1 MSVSGSLPRIIQGGM
16 GAAVSGWRLAR
27 AVSVRGH
34 LGVVS
39 GTGIDVVLVRRL
51 QDGDPDGAMR
61 RGMAAFP
68 IRRVAEDVLRR
79 YFRANGRP
87 AGTPYVTLPMH
98 RRGMTLRQ
106 QELLMLAAFVE
117 VWLAREGHDGE
128 VGINLLTKIQ
138 LPTLATL
145 YGAMLAG
152 VGWVL
157 MGAGIPREI
166 PAALDRLAE
175 HQPATLRLEVDGLG
189 SEQSI
194 TIEFNPAESW
204 EAPPPPLQRPRFLA
218 IVASNSLATVL
229 ARKASGRV
237 DGFVI
242 EGPTAGGHN
251 APPRGRPELNDRGE
265 PTYGP
270 RDRVDYD
277 QIRSLGLPF
286 WIAGGAGSPEGLAAA
301 LAAGATGIQV
311 GTLFAYAEESGLDP
325 AIKQSV
331 LAAVQ
336 RGEATVYTDPKAS
349 PTGYPFKVV
358 RWPGDPAEGHPRT
371 RLCDLGILRVPYVK
385 PGGGIGY
392 RCAGEPVGTYLQKG
406 GRLEDT
412 IGRKCLCNGLLAV
425 VGHGQVRSDQVETPL
440 LTSGDDLLRMGAF
453 LGDRTHYTAGDVLDH
468 LVSVGT

>member
-1 MSVSGSLPRIIQGGM
+1 MSERTLLPRIIQGGM

-27 AVSVRGH
+27 AVSMRGQ

-39 GTGIDVVLVRRL
+39 GTGIDTILARRL
-51 QDGDPDGAMR
+51 QDGDPDGDLR
-61 RGMAAFP
+61 RAMAAFP
-68 IRRVAEDVLRR
+68 IRRVAEDALRR
-79 YFRANGRP
+79 YFRSGGRP
-87 AGTPYVTLPMH
+87 AGTPYVMLPMH
-98 RRGMTLRQ
+98 RRRMAARQ
-106 QELLMLAAFVE
+106 QELLMLAGFVE

-152 VGWVL
+152 VDWVL

-166 PAALDRLAE
+166 PGALDRLAE
-175 HQPATLRLEVDGLG
+175 HQPATLRLDVEGLG
-189 SEQSI
+189 AEEAV
-194 TIEFNPAESW
+194 TIVFNPAASW
-204 EAPPPPLQRPRFLA
+204 DGPPPPLERPRFLA

-251 APPRGRPELNDRGE
+251 APPRGKPELNERGE
-265 PTYGP
+265 PSYGP
-270 RDRVDYD
+270 RDVVDYE
-277 QIRSLGLPF
+277 QVRALGLPF

-301 LAAGATGIQV
+301 LAAGAAGIQV

-325 AIKQSV
+325 GIKKSV

-336 RGEATVYTDPKAS
+336 RGEAEVFTDPKAS
-349 PTGYPFKVV
+349 PTGYPFKLVQ
-358 RWPGDPAEGHPRT
+358 WPEDPGATLTRT
-371 RLCDLGILRVPYVK
+371 RRCDLGMLRVPYAK

-392 RCAGEPVGTYLQKG
+392 RCAGEPENAYVQKG

-412 IGRKCLCNGLLAV
+412 VGRRCLCNGLLSV
-425 VGHGQVRSDQVETPL
+425 VGYGQIRTGYVEPPL
-440 LTSGDDLLRMGAF
+440 LTSGDELLRMGSF
-453 LGDRTHYTAGDVLDH
+453 LGERTDYTAGDVLDH
-468 LVSVGT
+468 LLSVE